1 MSDPLCGATGGRHPI
16 DVLMVGLEVEP
27 AAVGRIEH
35 VPNSVA
41 TFGQPF
47 GLALCR
53 RHFPELNVS
62 TGDGGVNEP
71 AAIRRPASIKLI
83 VRRKGELAC
92 LASAD
97 IKTE

>member
-1 MSDPLCGATGGRHPI
+1 VAAGGGHSI
-16 DVLMVGLEVEP
+16 DVLTVGLEVEP
-27 AAVGRIEH
+27 ASVGRIEH
-35 VPNSVA
+35 MPNSVA
-41 TFGQPF
+41 AFCQPF
-47 GLALCR
+47 GLAPCR
-53 RHFPELNVS
+53 RNPPELHVS
-62 TGDGGVNEP
+62 TGVGGVNEP